1 MDYLD
6 YDVLIVGC
14 GLSGAVIAERYATLL
29 NKKVLIIDKRNHI
42 GGNCYDYIDKETGIL
57 LNKYGAHIFHTNSEI
72 VWNYVNKFAEW
83 VRWEHEV
90 KSFVDNAY
98 VPIPINVTTI
108 NKVCNENLQSAS
120 DMIDWLEQHKRSI
133 PINNSE
139 DVVLSVFGKN
149 IYNKLFKNY
158 TYKQWNKY
166 PNELLPEVLER
177 IPYNTSFDTRY
188 FKDKYQA
195 LPKKGYTNFINNILN
210 HHNITI
216 KLNTDFETLDPITYK
231 NKIIIYTGPIDA
243 YFNNINLP
251 KLEYRSINFEIKR
264 FKNMNYYQPN
274 SVINYPDLDVDYTRS
289 VEYKHFLNQKSNDT
303 IVVFEYPTDDGEPYY
318 PVPDSKN
325 KELYEYYRIIS
336 SRETH
341 KRNIHFIGRLA
352 NYKYFNMDQ
361 AILNSIEYFNKYLI

>member
-1 MDYLD
+1 MDYLN

-14 GLSGAVIAERYATLL
+14 GLSGSVIAERYATLL

-42 GGNCYDYIDKETGIL
+42 GGNCYDYIDEETGIL

-120 DMIDWLEQHKRSI
+120 DMIDWLQHHKRSI

-210 HHNITI
+210 HHNITV
-216 KLNTDFETLDPITYK
+216 KLNTDFETLDPSIYK

-243 YFNNINLP
+243 YFNNMNLP

-274 SVINYPDLDVDYTRS
+274 SVINYPDLNVDYTRS

-303 IVVFEYPTDDGEPYY
+303 IVVFEYPTNDGEPYY

-336 SRETH
+336 NRETN
-341 KRNIHFIGRLA
+341 KRNVHFIGRLA